1 MKKLRIPSRLYML
14 LIFMFLYA
22 PIAVFVV
29 LSFNEN
35 NSATNIEGFTFKWYK
50 EVFDDRLLM
59 ESLKNSLIIAVLSA
73 LFATVLGTLASIGM
87 YNFKGAPRKLFQTIS
102 NIPIINPE
110 IVTGFSLMLLFTF
123 LGNMAG
129 FEMGFLTVLLAH
141 IGFCIPYVILSVTP
155 KLRQMDN
162 HIYEAALDL
171 GCNQSK
177 AFFKVVLFELL
188 PGIISGFLI
197 SFTYSLDDFVIS
209 YFTCGPKFQTMPIV
223 IYNSMRRPK
232 YPKIS
237 ALSTML
243 FIVIVTVLIVAN
255 IRDIKASKKDKR
267 S

>member
-1 MKKLRIPSRLYML
+1 MKKYRIPSKLYML
-14 LIFMFLYA
+14 LIFLFLYA

-35 NSATNIEGFTFKWYK
+35 NSATNIEGFTFKWYA
-50 EVFDDRLLM
+50 EVFRDRILM
-59 ESLKNSLIIAVLSA
+59 DSLKNSLIIASLAA
-73 LFATVLGTLASIGM
+73 LISTILGTVASIGM
-87 YNFKGAPRKLFQTIS
+87 YNFKGAPRKLFQTLS

-110 IVTGFSLMLLFTF
+110 IVTGFSLMLFFTF
-123 LGNMAG
+123 LGNLAG

-141 IGFCIPYVILSVTP
+141 IGFCTPYVILSVTP

-162 HIYEAALDL
+162 NLYDAARDL
-171 GCNQSK
+171 GCNEIK

-223 IYNSMRRPK
+223 IYNSMRRPR

-243 FIVIVTVLIVAN
+243 FVVIITILIIVN
-255 IRDIKASKKDKR
+255 IRDIKASRKNKN
-267 S
+267 

>member
-1 MKKLRIPSRLYML
+1 MKKYRIPSKLYML
-14 LIFMFLYA
+14 LIFLFLYA
-22 PIAVFVV
+22 PIAVFIV
-29 LSFNEN
+29 LSFNEHHT
-35 NSATNIEGFTFKWYK
+35 ATNIEGFTFKWYA
-50 EVFDDRLLM
+50 EVFRDRILM
-59 ESLKNSLIIAVLSA
+59 DSLKNSLIIASLAA
-73 LFATVLGTLASIGM
+73 LISTILGTVASIGM
-87 YNFKGAPRKLFQTIS
+87 YNFKGAPRKLFQTLS

-110 IVTGFSLMLLFTF
+110 IVTGFSLMLFFTF
-123 LGNMAG
+123 LGNFAG

-141 IGFCIPYVILSVTP
+141 IGFCTPYVILSVTP

-162 HIYEAALDL
+162 HLYDAARDL
-171 GCNQSK
+171 GCNEIK

-223 IYNSMRRPK
+223 IYNSMRRPR

-243 FIVIVTVLIVAN
+243 FVVIITILIIVN
-255 IRDIKASKKDKR
+255 IRDIKASKKNKN
-267 S
+267 

>member
-1 MKKLRIPSRLYML
+1 MKKYRIPSKLYML
-14 LIFMFLYA
+14 LIFLFLYA
-22 PIAVFVV
+22 PIAVFIV

-35 NSATNIEGFTFKWYK
+35 NSATNIEGFTFKWYA
-50 EVFDDRLLM
+50 EVFRDRILM
-59 ESLKNSLIIAVLSA
+59 DSLKNSLIIASLAA
-73 LFATVLGTLASIGM
+73 LISTILGTVASIGM
-87 YNFKGAPRKLFQTIS
+87 YNFKGAPRKLFQTLS

-110 IVTGFSLMLLFTF
+110 IVTGFSLMLFFTF
-123 LGNMAG
+123 LGNFAG

-141 IGFCIPYVILSVTP
+141 IGFCTPYVILSVTP

-162 HIYEAALDL
+162 HLYDAARDL
-171 GCNQSK
+171 GCNEIK

-223 IYNSMRRPK
+223 IYNSMRRPR

-243 FIVIVTVLIVAN
+243 FVVIITILIIVN
-255 IRDIKASKKDKR
+255 IRDIKASKK
-267 S
+267 

>member
-1 MKKLRIPSRLYML
+1 MKKYRIPSKLYML
-14 LIFMFLYA
+14 LIFLFLSA
-22 PIAVFVV
+22 PIAVFIV

-35 NSATNIEGFTFKWYK
+35 NSATNIEGFTFKWYA
-50 EVFDDRLLM
+50 EVFRDRILM
-59 ESLKNSLIIAVLSA
+59 DSLKNSLIIASLAA
-73 LFATVLGTLASIGM
+73 LISTILGTVASIGM
-87 YNFKGAPRKLFQTIS
+87 YNFKGAPRKLFQTLS

-110 IVTGFSLMLLFTF
+110 IVTGFSLMLFFTF
-123 LGNMAG
+123 LGNFAG

-141 IGFCIPYVILSVTP
+141 IGFCTPYVILSVTP

-162 HIYEAALDL
+162 HLYDAARDL
-171 GCNQSK
+171 GCNEIK

-223 IYNSMRRPK
+223 IYNSMRRPR

-243 FIVIVTVLIVAN
+243 FVVIITILIIVN
-255 IRDIKASKKDKR
+255 IRDIKASKKNKN
-267 S
+267 

>member
-1 MKKLRIPSRLYML
+1 MKKYRIPSKLYML
-14 LIFMFLYA
+14 LIFLFLYA
-22 PIAVFVV
+22 PIAVFIV

-35 NSATNIEGFTFKWYK
+35 NSATNIEGFTFKWYA
-50 EVFDDRLLM
+50 EVFRDRILM
-59 ESLKNSLIIAVLSA
+59 DSLKNSLIIASLAA
-73 LFATVLGTLASIGM
+73 LISTILGTVASIGM
-87 YNFKGAPRKLFQTIS
+87 YNFKGAPRKLFQTLS

-110 IVTGFSLMLLFTF
+110 IVTGFSLMLFFTF
-123 LGNMAG
+123 LGNFAG

-141 IGFCIPYVILSVTP
+141 IGFCTPYVILSVTP
-155 KLRQMDN
+155 KLRQMDD
-162 HIYEAALDL
+162 HLYDAARDL
-171 GCNQSK
+171 GCNEIK

-223 IYNSMRRPK
+223 IYNSMRRPR

-243 FIVIVTVLIVAN
+243 FVVIITILIVVN
-255 IRDIKASKKDKR
+255 IRDIKASKKNKN
-267 S
+267 

>member
-1 MKKLRIPSRLYML
+1 MKKYRIPSKLYML
-14 LIFMFLYA
+14 LIFLFLYA
-22 PIAVFVV
+22 PIAVFIV

-35 NSATNIEGFTFKWYK
+35 NSATNIEGFTFKWYA
-50 EVFDDRLLM
+50 EVFRDRILM
-59 ESLKNSLIIAVLSA
+59 DSLKNSLIIASLAA
-73 LFATVLGTLASIGM
+73 LISTILGTVASIGM
-87 YNFKGAPRKLFQTIS
+87 YNFKGAPRKLFQTLS

-110 IVTGFSLMLLFTF
+110 IVTGFSLMLFFTF
-123 LGNMAG
+123 LGNFAG

-141 IGFCIPYVILSVTP
+141 IGFCTPYVILSVTP

-162 HIYEAALDL
+162 HLYDAARDL
-171 GCNQSK
+171 GCNEIK

-223 IYNSMRRPK
+223 IYNSMRRSR

-243 FIVIVTVLIVAN
+243 FVVIITILIIVN
-255 IRDIKASKKDKR
+255 IRDIKASKKNKN
-267 S
+267 

>member
-1 MKKLRIPSRLYML
+1 MKKLRIPSKLYMV
-14 LIFMFLYA
+14 LIFLFLYA

-35 NSATNIEGFTFKWYK
+35 NSATNIEGFTFKWYA
-50 EVFDDRLLM
+50 EVFKDRILM
-59 ESLKNSLIIAVLSA
+59 DSLKNSLIIACLAALLS
-73 LFATVLGTLASIGM
+73 TILGTVASLGM
-87 YNFKGAPRKLFQTIS
+87 YNFRGAPRKLFQTLS

-110 IVTGFSLMLLFTF
+110 IVTGFSLMLFFTF
-123 LGNMAG
+123 LGNFAG

-141 IGFCIPYVILSVTP
+141 IGFCTPYVILSVTP

-162 HIYEAALDL
+162 HLYDAARDL
-171 GCNQSK
+171 GCNELS

-223 IYNSMRRPK
+223 IYNSMRRPR

-243 FIVIVTVLIVAN
+243 FVVIITILIVVN
-255 IRDIKASKKDKR
+255 IRDIKASKKDKA
-267 S
+267 

>member
-1 MKKLRIPSRLYML
+1 MKKYRIPSKLYML
-14 LIFMFLYA
+14 LIFLFLYA
-22 PIAVFVV
+22 PIAVFIV

-35 NSATNIEGFTFKWYK
+35 NSATNIEGFTFKWYA
-50 EVFDDRLLM
+50 EVFRDRILM
-59 ESLKNSLIIAVLSA
+59 DSLKNSLIIASLAA
-73 LFATVLGTLASIGM
+73 LISTILGTVASIGM
-87 YNFKGAPRKLFQTIS
+87 YNFKGAPRKLFQTLS

-110 IVTGFSLMLLFTF
+110 IVTGFSLMLFFTF
-123 LGNMAG
+123 LGNFAG

-141 IGFCIPYVILSVTP
+141 IGFCTPYVILSVTP

-162 HIYEAALDL
+162 HLYDAARDL
-171 GCNQSK
+171 GCNEIK

-223 IYNSMRRPK
+223 IYNSMRRPR

-243 FIVIVTVLIVAN
+243 FVVIITILIVVN
-255 IRDIKASKKDKR
+255 IRDIKASKKNKN
-267 S
+267 